1 MSDIQDITII
11 STKTVE
17 EPKVHTVYV
26 IQISTPTRTWT
37 VQRRY
42 SDFVSLHAELK
53 SSVGKEPPGNLP
65 AKHWSLTRGLG
76 DEKMIRERRVVLEQ
90 YLRLILTSKNASW
103 RQAYGFKDF
112 LSLPTSLPSTSN
124 SHHSGPQSFTA
135 QSWLI
140 EHTSLQS
147 VLRSARSSLLKRDAL
162 ANMGDSVGSRSA
174 SVEAKRTLKDIDARI
189 NVLESALAGLNIGE
203 GEKKRREEM
212 VDSLKVERSG
222 LGRMAEAGVRTNL
235 GLGSSASGGAGAGA
249 GGGFNRNQGPSTSS
263 GISST
268 TSSAFAPQGGGSS
281 NSIPG
286 SFGWGSGSTS
296 SNPNSAIQSGRVFGA
311 AARNQPPAETSETR
325 PLDDRGLLQLQAT
338 KMTDQ
343 DDQLKELSKVLLRQK
358 KMGEEIHGELA
369 EQNDLLDGIES
380 GVDKTGRKLGKAKR
394 ELNRLG

>member
-17 EPKVHTVYV
+17 QPKVHTVYV

-42 SDFVSLHAELK
+42 SDFVALHAELK

-65 AKHWSLTRGLG
+65 AKHWSLTRGAG

-90 YLRLILTSKNASW
+90 YLRLILSSKDASW

-112 LSLPTSLPSTSN
+112 ISLPTSGPSTSG
-124 SHHSGPQSFTA
+124 SGAPHTFTA
-135 QSWLI
+135 QSWLL
-140 EHTSLQS
+140 EHTALQS
-147 VLRSARSSLLKRDAL
+147 ILRSARSALLKRDAL

-174 SVEAKRTLKDIDARI
+174 SVEAKRTLKDIDTRI
-189 NVLESALAGLNIGE
+189 SVLEGALGGLKLGE

-212 VDSLKVERSG
+212 VDSLKVEKSG

-235 GLGSSASGGAGAGA
+235 GLGPSAGGG
-249 GGGFNRNQGPSTSS
+249 GGGFNRSQAPSS
-263 GISST
+263 GYSST
-268 TSSAFAPQGGGSS
+268 NSSAFAPPHQGGSM

-286 SFGWGSGSTS
+286 GWGSGSTS
-296 SNPNSAIQSGRVFGA
+296 SNPNSAIIQSGRVFGS

-369 EQNDLLDGIES
+369 EQNDLLDEIES

>member
-17 EPKVHTVYV
+17 QPKVHTVYV

-53 SSVGKEPPGNLP
+53 SSVGKEPPGTLP
-65 AKHWSLTRGLG
+65 AKHWSLTGRLG

-90 YLRLILTSKNASW
+90 YLRLILTSKDASW

-112 LSLPTSLPSTSN
+112 LSLPTTSSSTGPSIS
-124 SHHSGPQSFTA
+124 SGSYPGPQTFTV
-135 QSWLI
+135 QSWLL
-140 EHTSLQS
+140 EHTALQS
-147 VLRSARSSLLKRDAL
+147 ILRSARSSLLKRDAL

-174 SVEAKRTLKDIDARI
+174 SVEAKRTLKDIDVRI
-189 NVLESALAGLNIGE
+189 NVLESELAGLNLGE

-235 GLGSSASGGAGAGA
+235 GLGPSSA
-249 GGGFNRNQGPSTSS
+249 GFNRSQGPSSSS
-263 GISST
+263 GFSST
-268 TSSAFAPQGGGSS
+268 ASSAFAPPQGGHSSAGGSM

-286 SFGWGSGSTS
+286 GWGSG
-296 SNPNSAIQSGRVFGA
+296 PNSAIQSGRVFGSST
-311 AARNQPPAETSETR
+311 AARNQPPEETAETR

-343 DDQLKELSKVLLRQK
+343 DDQLRELSKVLLRQK
-358 KMGEEIHGELA
+358 KMGEDIHGELA
-369 EQNDLLDGIES
+369 EQNDLLDEIES

-394 ELNRLG
+394 ELNKLG